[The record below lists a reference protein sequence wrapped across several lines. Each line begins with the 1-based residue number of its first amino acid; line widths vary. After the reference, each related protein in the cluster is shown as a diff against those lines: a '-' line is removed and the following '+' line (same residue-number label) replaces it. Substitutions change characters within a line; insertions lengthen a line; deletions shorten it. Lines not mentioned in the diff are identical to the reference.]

1 MYFTVSTYVG
11 HGYFSALFSCC
22 SSQSEPHSD
31 YLIILHGLT
40 VKLNKK
46 GFGLLN

>member
-1 MYFTVSTYVG
+1 MCVTVIPLSFVVLEY
-11 HGYFSALFSCC
+11 
-22 SSQSEPHSD
+22 ERHSD
-31 YLIILHGLT
+31 YLITTNGLT